1 MSVGPTPSL
10 NFIGD
15 TVGDVA
21 PHSMSEMRG
30 INFASGNSPITGTI
44 RLGDFRNQT
53 LTAAFVEQAKIQ
65 ASDNQDDDWFGYS
78 VAISGDGNTA
88 IVGAYLEDTG
98 FGEAGAAYIFTRSGT
113 SWSEQQKIQALDK
126 AATDMFA
133 YSVAISNDGNTA
145 IVGAYLEDGNTGNVY
160 DSAGAAY
167 IFTRSGTTWSEQQK
181 FEASDKQFND
191 EFGCSVAI
199 SGDGNTAIV
208 GARFEDTGAL
218 NAGAAYIFTRSGTS
232 WSEQQKIQAS
242 YKTRDDYFGTSV
254 AISEDG
260 NTAIVGAHEDNV
272 DDAGAAYIF
281 TRSGTTWTQQQKIQ
295 ASDKQGNDE
304 FGKSVAISG
313 DGNTAIVGA
322 RLEDTGV
329 TIGDAGAA
337 YIFTRSGTTWTQQQ
351 KIQASDKQNYDEFGQ
366 SVAISGDGNTAI
378 VGAYKE
384 DSVGAAYIFTR
395 SGTTWTQREKIQAS
409 DKQGND
415 QFGWSTSIS
424 SDGNTAIVGAN
435 KEDTDY
441 TDTGAAYIYQASY
454 YT

>member
-1 MSVGPTPSL
+1 MPSPSPVMGTPPSWGR
-10 NFIGD
+10 I
-15 TVGDVA
+15 
-21 PHSMSEMRG
+21 E
-30 INFASGNSPITGTI
+30 
-44 RLGDFRNQT
+44 
-53 LTAAFVEQAKIQ
+53 
-65 ASDNQDDDWFGYS
+65 
-78 VAISGDGNTA
+78 
-88 IVGAYLEDTG
+88 EDTG
-98 FGEAGAAYIFTRSGT
+98 G
-113 SWSEQQKIQALDK
+113 
-126 AATDMFA
+126 
-133 YSVAISNDGNTA
+133 GN
-145 IVGAYLEDGNTGNVY
+145 
-160 DSAGAAY
+160 AGAAY

-181 FEASDKQFND
+181 IQASDKQFND
-191 EFGCSVAI
+191 EFGWSVAI
-199 SGDGNTAIV
+199 SDDGNTAIV

-260 NTAIVGAHEDNV
+260 NTAIVGAHGDNV